1 MPQKRYIVRLTAQER
16 EVCRETIRKLNGSS
30 EKVRRAQVLL
40 KADADG
46 PAWTDER
53 IADAFSCRTKTVENV
68 RQRCVLQG
76 FEQALERKRRESP
89 PVPKLLNGEQEAHI
103 IALRLGPPPKGYAN
117 WSLRLLARRVD
128 HQRGFHEESGG
139 GRAGGV
145 RQEAIRCADEHHRRE
160 FSDRVVVAV
169 AADVPWP
176 PAKGRDLNDAELEEL
191 YAGAK

>member
-16 EVCRETIRKLNGSS
+16 EVCRETLRKLNGSS

-53 IADAFSCRTKTVENV
+53 IADAFSCRTKTVENI

-76 FEQALERKRRESP
+76 FEQALERKRREFP
-89 PVPKLLNGEQEAHI
+89 PTRNCSGEQEAHI

-117 WSLRLLARRVD
+117 WSLRLLARRVVELAIIESIS
-128 HQRGFHEESGG
+128 HET
-139 GRAGGV
+139 
-145 RQEAIRCADEHHRRE
+145 IRRTL
-160 FSDRVVVAV
+160 
-169 AADVPWP
+169 
-176 PAKGRDLNDAELEEL
+176 KKTG
-191 YAGAK
+191 